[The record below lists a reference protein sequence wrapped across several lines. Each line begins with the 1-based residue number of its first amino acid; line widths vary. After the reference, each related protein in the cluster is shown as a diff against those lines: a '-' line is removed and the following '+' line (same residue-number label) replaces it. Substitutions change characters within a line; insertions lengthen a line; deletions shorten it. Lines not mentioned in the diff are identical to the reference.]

1 MSNEIETVVIKDSY
15 IELCSLL
22 KLESMADSGGE
33 AKQMISEGL
42 VRVNGEV
49 ETRKRKKICT
59 DDVVECRGKQ
69 VRVINAVPSKV
80 NDLK

>member
-1 MSNEIETVVIKDSY
+1 MKTIIIKDSF

-33 AKQMISEGL
+33 AKQLISEGL

-49 ETRKRKKICT
+49 ETRKRRKICA
-59 DDVVECRGKQ
+59 DDVVECKGQQ
-69 VRVINAVPSKV
+69 VRVVCST
-80 NDLK
+80 